1 MSRDDRQLI
10 SNAELEAF
18 TDALGDLGERVTEFL
33 AEGTDRTPEEI
44 EAAVDELPKPDPF
57 DDEPVDA

>member
-1 MSRDDRQLI
+1 VSRDDCQPI

-18 TDALGDLGERVTEFL
+18 TEVSGELGERVTEFL

-44 EAAVDELPKPDPF
+44 EAAVDELPKPVPF